1 MRASGAARGGGRTAN
16 LCTRERRS
24 SRTKLGRIGLTP
36 PLPSPPPTSPTPPI
50 AERSRHPR
58 LLRGSRGFRPG
69 PSPPIDSD
77 CGARL
82 PLCKGARLLLRTAR
96 DEADRPGALWRAR
109 GARTRADHRI
119 ARRRGCAPQW
129 RSAAAATLASAADEL
144 LRRCARSGAP
154 PEPAPLARAWRPRTC
169 RVAPNHS
176 TPRRRSVSWRQLDA
190 PRPAHER
197 L

>member
-1 MRASGAARGGGRTAN
+1 MPSACARQSAGCGQGSPRPLELAAQQG
-16 LCTRERRS
+16 C
-24 SRTKLGRIGLTP
+24 SRN
-36 PLPSPPPTSPTPPI
+36 I
-50 AERSRHPR
+50 A
-58 LLRGSRGFRPG
+58 LALRGSRGFRPG